1 VVKKANIKY
10 KNLTSF
16 IKRVRPMT
24 PIKPQII
31 VASIMSLGY
40 NKNVSYPKPITL
52 AKRNLLFFIGII
64 GLTRLIIIDKPEK
77 NHYSS

>member
-1 VVKKANIKY
+1 
-10 KNLTSF
+10 
-16 IKRVRPMT
+16 MT

-52 AKRNLLFFIGII
+52 AKRNLLFYRYNWPYTFDNN
-64 GLTRLIIIDKPEK
+64 R
-77 NHYSS
+77 